1 MSSSRVTLRWAL
13 TALAVALVVAAL
25 VVSGARWMLGRL
37 DGQRLAA
44 AVEQSLDTTLTVE
57 GLQGRLQR
65 LDPGM
70 TARGLRIVSRDGPNG
85 EARPLLEV
93 GNAALRLDTLSSLLH
108 WQPVFARARLGAV
121 TVHLY
126 QDDAGDWRW
135 PGVASGGAASGDLA
149 AGGLDQWLG
158 LLLRQRLSVEDVR
171 VVLHGRDGE
180 LTLTAPRLLVAGQD
194 RRVHVE
200 GQWFVEGQKTRSLSV
215 VMEVQPGDDGLEDF
229 DAALQARMDLGSL
242 DRLGQLLSHG
252 NAVRLD
258 RVSGQASLWARWQK
272 ARVADAR
279 LQVSVP
285 SLSLDSDDGPVVLE
299 DIGARAQWRRAPSGD
314 GWQAWVNALSL
325 RDADQ
330 SATVLPSRL
339 ALRGNDQGW
348 WLRSTPFSLEA
359 LAALGGRLPL
369 PEAARR
375 TLDAL
380 QPRGRVQGLQV
391 GRQAGAWQV
400 KAALQG
406 AAVDPWQN
414 VPGGGPVDAWVVADG
429 KQGHVDF
436 SGGKGMTL
444 HFPEIFPDPLVL
456 DAAGGRVDWS
466 LAERQPLITGRNLQM
481 RWRDAPVDGGFS
493 LRLPGNNADRR
504 PGQFTLDLAMR
515 DVDAVETPLGE
526 WLPLK
531 LFDADLRDFLTGGIR
546 GRVPRGSLHVEQRLD
561 KEAMA
566 DDGNDGGGDDLG
578 TRTRLTL
585 DLDIEQGRLPYDPEW
600 PALEAV
606 SGHLHMV
613 DDTLKA
619 RVDHAETRGLVSE
632 GATVSMVDKRLRVDG
647 PVSGPVQGL
656 LQFLAAAPIDSL
668 DDFADWRGAG
678 RVAGDLTV
686 AVALDAP
693 GKGDPPV
700 TVAVDA
706 RVDAPSLRLPQSGL
720 VLGNVNGR
728 LRYRHAGDTD
738 TLTGQLGARAFQ
750 GPLLATFDVGGAGVT
765 LEGRAL
771 ARGLL
776 AWVGATGLSGLL
788 EGYFP
793 YSATLDL
800 SGASPRLSLDSDLQG
815 LAVKLPAPFGKTAA
829 ARVPLHL
836 EAAQNPRRVEATLKD
851 RLRLRWRALGP
862 ETGQGQVWLEQ
873 WPATLPAWPGDRG
886 WTVDWRTPRLPLT
899 AWQEALAGLGAW
911 PGGASGSDD
920 SGRAALRRLT
930 LQTPCL
936 ARAEHCLGDLEAQV
950 TPLPAQGWSV
960 ALQGSVVAGHA
971 SYRRHRVKP
980 VSVQLSR
987 LDLDALT
994 PDAPPAKLSREIA
1007 TAPEP
1012 QPLPDWVARL
1022 PAGRVEIATLIR
1034 GGQRFG
1040 PFSADWEATPA
1051 RLRVAPV
1058 SLTLGDITGQG
1069 ELVWEASGNDASLS
1083 RSRLTL
1089 EGGDL
1094 GSALQALGQPVA
1106 VRSRR
1111 TRVQSQLAWPGTPWQ
1126 FALARSRG
1134 NIDAELDDGSFL
1146 TLDSPSARLIGL
1158 LNIDNLLRRLRLDFS
1173 DVTDQ
1178 GTAFDSVRG
1187 HATLYDGRLETGG
1200 PVKIDGAS
1208 TQFSLD
1214 GSVDLMA
1221 RRLDLMLG
1229 VTVPVSQN
1237 LPLAAVLAGAPYVG
1251 GALYLADKLFGGWLD
1266 QVTRIYYRVQGPWTS
1281 PRITVENAE

>member
-1 MSSSRVTLRWAL
+1 MSSSRVTLRWVL

-37 DGQRLAA
+37 DGQRLAT
-44 AVEQSLDTTLTVE
+44 AVEQSLDATLTVDD
-57 GLQGRLQR
+57 LQGRLQR
-65 LDPGM
+65 LDPGV

-85 EARPLLEV
+85 ETRPLLEV

-108 WQPVFARARLGAV
+108 GQPVFARARLGAV

-126 QDDAGDWRW
+126 QDDAGGWRW
-135 PGVASGGAASGDLA
+135 PGVASGGAASGNFT
-149 AGGLDQWLG
+149 AGGLDRWLG

-180 LTLTAPRLLVAGQD
+180 LTLTAPRLLVAGQGS
-194 RRVHVE
+194 RVHVE

-215 VMEVQPGDDGLEDF
+215 VMEVQPGADGLEDF

-272 ARVADAR
+272 ARIADAR
-279 LQVSVP
+279 LRVSVP

-299 DIGARAQWRRAPSGD
+299 DIGARAQWRRAPSGE

-339 ALRGNDQGW
+339 ALRGDDRGW

-359 LAALGGRLPL
+359 LASLGRRLPL
-369 PEAARR
+369 PDAAQRA
-375 TLDAL
+375 LDAL

-391 GRQAGAWQV
+391 GRQDGAWQV
-400 KAALQG
+400 EAALQE
-406 AAVDPWQN
+406 AAVEPWQN
-414 VPGGGPVDAWVVADG
+414 VPGGGPLDAWVVADG
-429 KQGHVDF
+429 EQGHVDF
-436 SGGKGMTL
+436 SGGQGMTL
-444 HFPEIFPDPLVL
+444 DFPEIFPDPLVL

-466 LAERQPLITGRNLQM
+466 LAERQPLVTGRNLHV
-481 RWRDAPVDGGFS
+481 RWREAPVDGGFS

-504 PGQFTLDLAMR
+504 PGRFTLDLAMR
-515 DVDAVETPLGE
+515 DVDAVKTPLGE
-526 WLPLK
+526 WLPLE
-531 LFDADLRDFLTGGIR
+531 LFDTDLRDFLTGGIR

-566 DDGNDGGGDDLG
+566 DDGNEDVGDDLG

-606 SGHLHMV
+606 SGHLRMV
-613 DDTLKA
+613 DDTLQA

-632 GATVSMVDKRLRVDG
+632 GAKVTMADKRLRVDG
-647 PVSGPVQGL
+647 PVNGPVQAL
-656 LQFLAAAPIDSL
+656 LQFLAAAPIDGL
-668 DDFADWRGAG
+668 DDFADWRGDG
-678 RVAGDLTV
+678 RVAGDLQV
-686 AVALDAP
+686 EVPLDSP

-700 TVAVDA
+700 TVDVGAQ
-706 RVDAPSLRLPQSGL
+706 VDAPSLRLPQSGL

-728 LRYRHAGDTD
+728 LRYRHADDTD

-765 LEGRAL
+765 FEGRAL

-776 AWVGATGLSGLL
+776 SWGGVGSLSGLL

-793 YSATLDL
+793 YSAQLDL
-800 SGASPRLSLDSDLQG
+800 SGASPRLTLDSDLQG
-815 LAVKLPAPFGKTAA
+815 LAIKLPAPFGKTAA
-829 ARVPLHL
+829 AQVPLHL
-836 EAAQNPRRVEATLKD
+836 EAAPDPRRVDVTLRN

-862 ETGQGQVWLEQ
+862 DVGQGQAWLEQ
-873 WPATLPAWPGDRG
+873 WPATLPTWPGDRG

-899 AWQEALAGLGAW
+899 AWQKALAGLGAG
-911 PGGASGSDD
+911 PASGDGTS
-920 SGRAALRRLT
+920 SGKGLRRLS

-936 ARAEHCLGDLEAQV
+936 DYAGRCIGDLQARV
-950 TPLPAQGWSV
+950 TPLSPQGWAV
-960 ALQGSVVAGHA
+960 GLQGSVVAGQA
-971 SYRRHRVKP
+971 SYHQRRVKP

-987 LDLDALT
+987 LDLDALM
-994 PDAPPAKLSREIA
+994 PEVPPAKLSREIA

-1022 PAGRVEIATLIR
+1022 PAGQVEIATLIR

-1040 PFSADWEATPA
+1040 PFSAGWEASPG
-1051 RLRVAPV
+1051 RLRIAPV
-1058 SLTLGDITGQG
+1058 SLTLGDINGRG
-1069 ELVWEASGNDASLS
+1069 ELVWEASGDAASLT

-1089 EGGDL
+1089 DGGDL
-1094 GSALQALGQPVA
+1094 GSALRALGQPVA

-1111 TRVQSQLAWPGTPWQ
+1111 TQVQSQLAWPGAPWQ

-1158 LNIDNLLRRLRLDFS
+1158 LNVDNLLRRLRLDFS

-1187 HATLYDGRLETGG
+1187 DATLYDGRLETRG

-1251 GALYLADKLFGGWLD
+1251 GALYLADKLLGGWLD